1 MPQGNLSQDKHN
13 KWMKEMETDVKTR
26 QTVKKEGRKLS
37 KAEFRVLLPERLNK
51 LGEWLL
57 NNREAWDCG
66 DGKIILK

>member
-1 MPQGNLSQDKHN
+1 
-13 KWMKEMETDVKTR
+13 METDVKTR

-37 KAEFRVLLPERLNK
+37 KAEFRALLPERLNK